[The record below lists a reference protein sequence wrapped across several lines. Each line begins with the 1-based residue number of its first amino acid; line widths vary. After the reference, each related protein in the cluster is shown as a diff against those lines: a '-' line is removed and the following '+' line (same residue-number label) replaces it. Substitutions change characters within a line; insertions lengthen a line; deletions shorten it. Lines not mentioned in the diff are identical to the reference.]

1 MSAIT
6 PQTELRLL
14 KCPLEEDNKHQL
26 TFSNATAQYNYFNG
40 LTHLTADNFTYQR
53 KDSIIRFP
61 EHIDNLLG
69 YNYVMYQNEAY
80 IDKWFYAF
88 ITNME
93 YVNDHMTNITIKTD
107 CFQTWQF
114 DIVYKRS
121 FIEREHVNDDTVSKH
136 TVPEQLETGE
146 YRCDSIGTLYLANS
160 TYIIIGATKE
170 PEEIGLNMDRYY
182 NGIFSGCQYIAF
194 DSTLGAGNYLRAM
207 DELGIGDAVVNVFL
221 APTGLCGTLTWNTIS
236 IDVGG
241 GHTISTKCAKIPMSS
256 SATLLYTSLTIT
268 SPATINGY
276 SPKNNKLFVWPYNYF
291 YISNNAGQDI
301 EYKYE
306 DFVNN
311 TVQFKTY
318 GSLTPG
324 CSIRCYPINYKNY
337 TDVSGKEHFNSGI
350 TCNKYPVCSWS
361 TDLYKNWATQNALN
375 LGFTTVGSATAIVG
389 GGIMMATGFGIPVGL
404 GLMASG
410 VGMAANT
417 VREYYQHSFT
427 PPQANGNANS
437 GDVAYSADKMG
448 VQYFKM
454 TIRKEYAEII
464 DNYFSTYGYKVNV
477 VKLPNVTGRT
487 NWNFVK
493 TIDCNLEG
501 NIPQADID
509 EIKKMFNNGVTFWH
523 NPTYFLDYSQSNTIV
538 T

>member
-26 TFSNATAQYNYFNG
+26 TFASAEAQYTYFNS
-40 LTHLTADNFTYQR
+40 LTNITADNFTYQR

-80 IDKWFYAF
+80 TNKWFYAF

-114 DIVYKRS
+114 DIVYKKS
-121 FIEREHVNDDTVSKH
+121 FVEREHVNDDTVGKH

-146 YRCDSIGTLYLANS
+146 YVCGSTGNIYTAATT

-170 PEEIGLNMDRYY
+170 PTEIGFNLNKMY
-182 NGIFSGCQYIAF
+182 NGIFSGTQYLAF
-194 DSTLGAGNYLRAM
+194 KSETGASNYLRAM
-207 DELGIGDAVVNVFL
+207 DNLGIGDAVVNVFI
-221 APTGLCGTLTWNTIS
+221 APSTLCGTLSWVIVNIHDDPLTP
-236 IDVGG
+236 D
-241 GHTISTKCAKIPMSS
+241 HTITTEYAKIPKSTDAALLETSS
-256 SATLLYTSLTIT
+256 NIT
-268 SPATINGY
+268 SPATLNGY
-276 SPKNNKLFVWPYNYF
+276 TPKNNKMFVFPYNYF
-291 YISNNAGQDI
+291 YVSNNAGQDV
-301 EYKYE
+301 EYHYE
-306 DFVNN
+306 DFVSN
-311 TVQFKTY
+311 TASFKTY
-318 GSLTPG
+318 GALTPG
-324 CSIRCYPINYKNY
+324 CSIRAYPVNYKLL
-337 TDVSGKEHFNSGI
+337 TDLVNTKDHFNSGI
-350 TCNKYPVCSWS
+350 TSAKYPICSWN
-361 TDLYKNWATQNALN
+361 TDLYKNWATQNTLN
-375 LGFTTVGSATAIVG
+375 LGFSVVGGATALIGATFLGGPVG
-389 GGIMMATGFGIPVGL
+389 WGMAASGL
-404 GLMASG
+404 GLIG
-410 VGMAANT
+410 NT
-417 VREYYQHSFT
+417 AKEYYKHSFT
-427 PPQANGNANS
+427 PPQANGNTNS
-437 GDVAYSADKMG
+437 GDVVFSAGKMG
-448 VQYFKM
+448 FPYFKM
-454 TIRKEYAEII
+454 TIRSEYAEII

-487 NWNFVK
+487 TWNFVK

-509 EIKKMFNNGVTFWH
+509 ELKKMFNNGVTFWH
-523 NPTYFLDYSQSNTIV
+523 STTNFLNYSATNTIV

>member
-26 TFSNATAQYNYFNG
+26 TFSNATAQYTYFNG

-61 EHIDNLLG
+61 EHIDNLIG

-80 IDKWFYAF
+80 TNKWFYAF

-114 DIVYKRS
+114 DIIYKKS
-121 FIEREHVNDDTVSKH
+121 FIEREHVNDDTISKH
-136 TVPEQLETGE
+136 SVPEQIETGD
-146 YRCDSIGTLYLANS
+146 YVCGSTATIWSGNS
-160 TYIIIGATKE
+160 TYIIIGATKQ
-170 PEEIGLNMDRYY
+170 PSEIGLNMDRYY

-207 DELGIGDAVVNVFL
+207 DALGIGDAVVNVFL
-221 APTGLCGTLTWNTIS
+221 APTGLCGNVSFSTIS
-236 IDVGG
+236 IDIGG
-241 GHTISTKCAKIPMSS
+241 GQTITTKCGKVPMSN
-256 SATLLYTSLTIT
+256 SAVLLDTSLSIYQPTNL
-268 SPATINGY
+268 NGY
-276 SPKNNKLFVWPYNYF
+276 TPKNNKMFMWPYCYF
-291 YISNNAGQDI
+291 YVSNNAGQDV
-301 EYKYE
+301 EYRYE

-311 TVQFKTY
+311 VAQFKTY

-324 CSIRCYPINYKNY
+324 CSIRTYPVNYKNY

-350 TCNKYPVCSWS
+350 TAPKYPVCSWT
-361 TDLYKNWATQNALN
+361 TDLYKNWATQNTLN
-375 LGFTTVGSATAIVG
+375 LGFSTVGSATAILG
-389 GGIMMATGFGIPVGL
+389 GGAMLLSGVGIPAGL
-404 GLMASG
+404 GLVASG
-410 VGMAANT
+410 VGMAGNL
-417 VREYYQHSFT
+417 VKEYYQHSFT
-427 PPQANGNANS
+427 PPQAQGNVNS
-437 GDVAYSADKMG
+437 GDVVYSSDKMSI
-448 VQYFKM
+448 QYFKM

-464 DNYFSTYGYKVNV
+464 DNYFSTYGYKVNL
-477 VKLPNVTGRT
+477 VKIPNVTGRL

-493 TIDCNLEG
+493 TVDCNLEG
-501 NIPQADID
+501 NIPQADLD
-509 EIKKMFNNGVTFWH
+509 ELKGMFNRGVTFWH
-523 NPTYFLDYSQSNTIV
+523 NTSTFLDYTQSNTIV
-538 T
+538 A

>member
-26 TFSNATAQYNYFNG
+26 TFATATAQYDYFNS

-80 IDKWFYAF
+80 TNKWFYAF

-114 DIVYKRS
+114 EIVYKKS
-121 FIEREHVNDDTVSKH
+121 FVEREHVNDDSVGKH
-136 TVPEQLETGE
+136 TVPEQIETGE
-146 YRCDSIGTLYLANS
+146 YMCNDTGSLYYAAS
-160 TYIIIGATKE
+160 TTYVVIGATKE
-170 PEEIGLNMDRYY
+170 PAEISMISSRYY
-182 NGIFSGCQYIAF
+182 NGIFSGLQYVVF
-194 DSTLGAGNYLRAM
+194 DGTLSAGHYLLAM
-207 DELGIGDAVVNVFL
+207 DDLGIGDAVVNVFL
-221 APTGLCGTLTWNTIS
+221 APTDLFGTLTWDTLTIQ
-236 IDVGG
+236 
-241 GHTISTKCAKIPMSS
+241 GHGVKCAKVPSS
-256 SATLLYTSLTIT
+256 SAAKLLATSANII
-268 SPATINGY
+268 SPTTINGY
-276 SPKNNKLFVWPYNYF
+276 TPKNNKLFTWPFNYF
-291 YISNNAGQDI
+291 YVTNNAGQDV
-301 EYKYE
+301 EYHYE
-306 DFVNN
+306 DFVSN
-311 TVQFKTY
+311 TPSFKTY

-324 CSIRCYPINYKNY
+324 CSIRSVPLNYKLLPEVLTSY
-337 TDVSGKEHFNSGI
+337 YHFNAGI
-350 TCNKYPVCSWS
+350 TIPKYPVCSWN
-361 TDLYKNWATQNALN
+361 TDLYKNWATQNTLN
-375 LGFTTVGSATAIVG
+375 LGFSTVGSATAIVAG
-389 GGIMMATGFGIPVGL
+389 GLMMATGVGSVAGA
-404 GLMASG
+404 GLLASG

-417 VREYYQHSFT
+417 VKEYYKHSFT
-427 PPQANGNANS
+427 PPQSNGNASS
-437 GDVAYSADKMG
+437 GDVVFSAGKMG
-448 VQYFKM
+448 INYFRMSVKA
-454 TIRKEYAEII
+454 EYAEII

-477 VKLPNVTGRT
+477 VKIPNVTGRT
-487 NWNFVK
+487 TWNFVK

-509 EIKKMFNNGVTFWH
+509 ELKKMFNNGVTFWH
-523 NPTYFLDYSQSNTIV
+523 STTNFLNYSATNTIV